1 MLLDEEH
8 VSWVQS
14 TGIGGSMLLDEEHV
28 SCVQSTGIGG
38 SMLLDEEHVSCVQ
51 STGIGGSMLP
61 DEELG
66 SDEEELESEKSCAAN
81 SFPMLLLPNCSL
93 TRTIAVSNAP
103 KISSA
108 TIAVCDPCRWNFW
121 NGCTGFLSL

>member
-1 MLLDEEH
+1 MLLDEEL
-8 VSWVQS
+8 
-14 TGIGGSMLLDEEHV
+14 GSDVEL
-28 SCVQSTGIGG
+28 S
-38 SMLLDEEHVSCVQ
+38 
-51 STGIGGSMLP
+51 

-66 SDEEELESEKSCAAN
+66 SDEEKSCAVS
-81 SFPMLLLPNCSL
+81 SFSIFPFPNCSL

-121 NGCTGFLSL
+121 NGCTEFLSL